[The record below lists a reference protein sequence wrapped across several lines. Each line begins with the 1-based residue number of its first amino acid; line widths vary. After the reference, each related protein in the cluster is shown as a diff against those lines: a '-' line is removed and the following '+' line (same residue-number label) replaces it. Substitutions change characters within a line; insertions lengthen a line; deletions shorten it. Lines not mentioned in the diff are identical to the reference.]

1 MKKQEIISLKVYANL
16 PLQVKIIFKENK
28 GKVGIYRLNNLITGA
43 SYIVSAIDLTRRLR
57 DYFSVNFLNK
67 EILVNNNII

>member
-1 MKKQEIISLKVYANL
+1 MKKQEITSLKVYANL

-28 GKVGIYRLNNLITGA
+28 GKVGIYRFNNLITGA
-43 SYIVSAIDLTRRLR
+43 SYIV
-57 DYFSVNFLNK
+57 SVNFLNK